1 MNLLR
6 KYFVP
11 VFQASDPPGANADPP
26 VVVPDPALTPEPP
39 AEPPAGE
46 KTVPVS
52 VMVREITPLRAKV
65 RETEAELARRDRTI
79 AEQNELLS
87 RLQKPGEQAPPA
99 RQPAPQQPQPD
110 EVDRRATELLFRR
123 DAQQVSET
131 GLKTYGQGW
140 VDAVNALNAY
150 GVNSDDFVSSVIEID
165 RAKAHEIMHAIA
177 QDGEKAIALANM
189 TPARRIAEI
198 TRMAMQ
204 PVAQQVPDNKGHTVV
219 ISEGKPAKTVSKAPA
234 PPPPV
239 DPSASKVKD
248 WRSDDASDDEFTAG
262 FNETIAK
269 RAVRR

>member
-11 VFQASDPPGANADPP
+11 VFQAPDPPGANPDPP
-26 VVVPDPALTPEPP
+26 AVVPDPALTPEPP
-39 AEPPAGE
+39 AEPPAPGE

-65 RETEAELARRDRTI
+65 RETEAELATSRRTI

-87 RLQKPGEQAPPA
+87 RLQKPGEQQQPPA
-99 RQPAPQQPQPD
+99 RQPFQQPQPD
-110 EVDRRATELLFRR
+110 EVDRRAAEMLFRR

-131 GLKTYGQGW
+131 GLKTFRQGW

-165 RAKAHEIMHAIA
+165 RGKAHEIMHAIA

-198 TRMAMQ
+198 TRMAMAPAAQ
-204 PVAQQVPDNKGHTVV
+204 KTEPVTPAAPVV
-219 ISEGKPAKTVSKAPA
+219 PAKTVSKAPA

-248 WRSDDASDDEFTAG
+248 WRSDDATDEEFTAG
-262 FNETIAK
+262 FEETMKK
-269 RAVRR
+269 RAGRR

>member
-1 MNLLR
+1 MDLLR
-6 KYFVP
+6 TYFVP
-11 VFQASDPPGANADPP
+11 VFQAPDAPGENADPP
-26 VVVPDPALTPEPP
+26 VVVPDPAVNPEPP
-39 AEPPAGE
+39 LEPVASAA
-46 KTVPVS
+46 KMVPVD

-65 RETEAELARRDRTI
+65 RETEAELAAERRKN
-79 AEQNELLS
+79 AEQNELLA
-87 RLQKPGEQAPPA
+87 RLQNPNNPQPPA
-99 RQPAPQQPQPD
+99 RQTIQPPPLD
-110 EVDRRATELLFRR
+110 DVDRRAAELVFRR

-165 RAKAHEIMHAIA
+165 HGKAHEIMHAIA

-189 TPARRIAEI
+189 SPARRIAEI
-198 TRMAMQ
+198 TRMAMAPAAQ
-204 PVAQQVPDNKGHTVV
+204 KTEPTPPAAPVA
-219 ISEGKPAKTVSKAPA
+219 PAKTVSKAPP

-262 FNETIAK
+262 FNETMAK
-269 RAVRR
+269 RAARR

>member
-1 MNLLR
+1 MDLLR

-11 VFQASDPPGANADPP
+11 FFQAPDPAGANADPLP
-26 VVVPDPALTPEPP
+26 TAPDPASTLDLPPETPVP
-39 AEPPAGE
+39 GE

-65 RETEAELARRDRTI
+65 RETEAELATSRRTI

-87 RLQKPGEQAPPA
+87 RLQKPGEQPPPPA
-99 RQPAPQQPQPD
+99 RQPVVQPQPD
-110 EVDRRATELLFRR
+110 DVDRRAAELVFRR

-131 GLKTYGQGW
+131 GLATYGQGW

-165 RAKAHEIMHAIA
+165 RAKAHEIMHTIA

-189 TPARRIAEI
+189 SPARRIAEI
-198 TRMAMQ
+198 TRMAMAPAAQ
-204 PVAQQVPDNKGHTVV
+204 KTEPVTPAAPVVP
-219 ISEGKPAKTVSKAPA
+219 PKTVSRAPA

-239 DPSASKVKD
+239 DPSASKVVD
-248 WRSDDASDDEFTAG
+248 WRADESSDVEFDKG
-262 FNETIAK
+262 FEEMMK
-269 RAVRR
+269 RRSARR

>member
-6 KYFVP
+6 KIFVP
-11 VFQASDPPGANADPP
+11 VFQAPDVNPGTDEPPVAAVDPAATPDPP
-26 VVVPDPALTPEPP
+26 PEP
-39 AEPPAGE
+39 AAGE

-65 RETEAELARRDRTI
+65 RETEAELQQSRRTI

-87 RLQKPGEQAPPA
+87 RLQKPGDQQPPVRHA
-99 RQPAPQQPQPD
+99 IQQPQPD
-110 EVDRRATELLFRR
+110 DVDRRAAELVFQR
-123 DAQQVSET
+123 DAQLVSET

-150 GVNSDDFVSSVIEID
+150 GVNSADFVSSVIEID
-165 RAKAHEIMHAIA
+165 RTKAHEIMHAIA

-198 TRMAMQ
+198 TRMAMAPAAQ
-204 PVAQQVPDNKGHTVV
+204 KTDPTPPVVP
-219 ISEGKPAKTVSKAPA
+219 PAPVQKVSRAPA

-248 WRSDDASDDEFTAG
+248 WRSDEASDDEFTAG
-262 FNETIAK
+262 FNETMAK
-269 RAVRR
+269 RAARR

>member
-1 MNLLR
+1 M
-6 KYFVP
+6 
-11 VFQASDPPGANADPP
+11 DPAQNPTPNEAP
-26 VVVPDPALTPEPP
+26 VVAVDPALSLDPA
-39 AEPPAGE
+39 AEPTAPQP
-46 KTVPVS
+46 KMVPVD

-65 RETEAELARRDRTI
+65 RETEAELATSRRTI

-87 RLQKPGEQAPPA
+87 RLQ
-99 RQPAPQQPQPD
+99 QPNNQQQPQPVPRQPAQQPQSD
-110 EVDRRATELLFRR
+110 DVDRRAAELVFQR

-150 GVNSDDFVSSVIEID
+150 GVNSADFVSSVIEID

-198 TRMAMQ
+198 TRMAMAPAAQ
-204 PVAQQVPDNKGHTVV
+204 KTDPTPPATPVM
-219 ISEGKPAKTVSKAPA
+219 PAKTVSKAPA

-239 DPSASKVKD
+239 DPSASKVVD
-248 WRSDDASDDEFTAG
+248 WRADESSDEEFTKG
-262 FNETIAK
+262 FEEMMK
-269 RAVRR
+269 RRTARR

>member
-1 MNLLR
+1 MDLLR

-11 VFQASDPPGANADPP
+11 VFQAPDVPGANSDPP
-26 VVVPDPALTPEPP
+26 VVVPDPAVNPEPP
-39 AEPPAGE
+39 LEPVAPAA
-46 KTVPVS
+46 KMVPVD

-65 RETEAELARRDRTI
+65 RETEAELATSRRTI

-87 RLQKPGEQAPPA
+87 RLQKPGEQQQPPA
-99 RQPAPQQPQPD
+99 RQSVQQPQPD
-110 EVDRRATELLFRR
+110 DVDRRAAELVFRR

-131 GLKTYGQGW
+131 GLAKYGQGW

-165 RAKAHEIMHAIA
+165 RGKAHEIMHAIA

-189 TPARRIAEI
+189 SRARRIAEI
-198 TRMAMQ
+198 TRMAMAPAAQ
-204 PVAQQVPDNKGHTVV
+204 KTEPVTPAAPVV
-219 ISEGKPAKTVSKAPA
+219 PAKTVSKAPA

-239 DPSASKVKD
+239 DPSGSKVKD

-262 FNETIAK
+262 FNETMAK